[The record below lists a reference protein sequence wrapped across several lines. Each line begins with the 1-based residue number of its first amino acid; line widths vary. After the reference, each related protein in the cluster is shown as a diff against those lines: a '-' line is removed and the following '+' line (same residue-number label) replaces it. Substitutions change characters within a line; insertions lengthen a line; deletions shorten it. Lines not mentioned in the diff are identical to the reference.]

1 MGNDFPGFIHGLA
14 TIGDFRAKLGDFRSD
29 FRSDYDTQTDTQGTA
44 RDCAETYAET
54 AAEPRGNLT
63 ETRERAGMA
72 TRIQRSRPGR
82 TRTHSAHSAP
92 ARRESARQYRDST
105 PQAKRAEGR

>member
-1 MGNDFPGFIHGLA
+1 MIFLA
-14 TIGDFRAKLGDFRSD
+14 TIQQLSEWGQRFSRGYTRFSDYQRLSRKNWATISD

-72 TRIQRSRPGR
+72 TRIQRSRPDR
-82 TRTHSAHSAP
+82 TRTHSAP
-92 ARRESARQYRDST
+92 QRPGTAR
-105 PQAKRAEGR
+105 KRATV

>member
-14 TIGDFRAKLGDFRSD
+14 TISDFCAKLGDFRSD

-54 AAEPRGNLT
+54 AADPRGNLT

-72 TRIQRSRPGR
+72 ARIQRSRPDR
-82 TRTHSAHSAP
+82 TRTHSATQCP
-92 ARRESARQYRDST
+92 GTARKCAT
-105 PQAKRAEGR
+105 V

>member
-14 TIGDFRAKLGDFRSD
+14 TISDFRAKPGD

-72 TRIQRSRPGR
+72 TRIQRSRPDR
-82 TRTHSAHSAP
+82 TRTHSAP
-92 ARRESARQYRDST
+92 QCPGTAR
-105 PQAKRAEGR
+105 KRATV

>member
-14 TIGDFRAKLGDFRSD
+14 TISDFRAKPGD

-72 TRIQRSRPGR
+72 TRIQRNQTDRA
-82 TRTHSAHSAP
+82 RTHSTQQRLST
-92 ARRESARQYRDST
+92 AR
-105 PQAKRAEGR
+105 KRTAI